1 LRIDLLVQGAPLTTG
16 APERA
21 LKFARAAIE
30 AGHRI
35 GRIFFYNDGV
45 TVANRFAADETGA
58 RADLVQLSA
67 QAEFELAVCVTAAGR
82 RGVRANES
90 LAEGFTIVGLGQ
102 LVEAI
107 EDSDRLV
114 SF

>member
-1 LRIDLLVQGAPLTTG
+1 MRIDLLVQGAPLTTG

-45 TVANRFAADETGA
+45 TVANRFAADATGT
-58 RADLVQLSA
+58 RPDLVQLAA
-67 QAEFELAVCVTAAGR
+67 QADIELAVCVTAAGR

>member
-1 LRIDLLVQGAPLTTG
+1 MRIDLLVQGAPLATG

-21 LKFARAAIE
+21 FKFARAAIQ

-35 GRIFFYNDGV
+35 GRIFFYNEAV
-45 TVANRFAADETGA
+45 AVANRFVDDKSGS
-58 RADLVQLSA
+58 RANLVKLAA
-67 QAEFELAVCVTAAGR
+67 QARFELAVCVTAAGR
-82 RGVRANES
+82 RGILADQT
-90 LAEGFTIVGLGQ
+90 LAEGFVTVGLGQ
-102 LVEAI
+102 LIEAI

>member
-1 LRIDLLVQGAPLTTG
+1 MRIDLLVQGAPLTTG

-21 LKFARAAIE
+21 LKFARAAIA

-35 GRIFFYNDGV
+35 RRIFFYNDAV
-45 TVANRFAADETGA
+45 DIANRFAADERRI
-58 RADLVQLSA
+58 RADLAQLA
-67 QAEFELAVCVTAAGR
+67 IEGDFELAVCVTAAGR
-82 RGVRANES
+82 RGVVADDS

-102 LVEAI
+102 LVETI
-107 EDSDRLV
+107 EESDRLV

>member
-1 LRIDLLVQGAPLTTG
+1 M
-16 APERA
+16 
-21 LKFARAAIE
+21 
-30 AGHRI
+30 
-35 GRIFFYNDGV
+35 FFYNDAV
-45 TVANRFAADETGA
+45 SVANRFAADETGT
-58 RADLVQLSA
+58 RTDLAQLAA

>member
-1 LRIDLLVQGAPLTTG
+1 MRFDLLVQGAPLTTG

-21 LKFARAAIE
+21 LKFAHAAVD

-35 GRIFFYNDGV
+35 GRVFFYNDAV
-45 TVANRFAADETGA
+45 TLANRFAVDECGI
-58 RADLVQLSA
+58 RAEIVQLAA
-67 QAEFELAVCVTAAGR
+67 QAQFELAVCVTAAGR
-82 RGVRANES
+82 RGVVADES
-90 LAEGFTIVGLGQ
+90 LADGFAIVGLGQ
-102 LVEAI
+102 LIEAI

>member
-1 LRIDLLVQGAPLTTG
+1 MRIDLLVQGAPLTTG

-35 GRIFFYNDGV
+35 GRIFFYNDAV
-45 TVANRFAADETGA
+45 SVASRFAADETGT
-58 RADLVQLSA
+58 RAGLAQLA
-67 QAEFELAVCVTAAGR
+67 GQADFELAVCVTAAGR